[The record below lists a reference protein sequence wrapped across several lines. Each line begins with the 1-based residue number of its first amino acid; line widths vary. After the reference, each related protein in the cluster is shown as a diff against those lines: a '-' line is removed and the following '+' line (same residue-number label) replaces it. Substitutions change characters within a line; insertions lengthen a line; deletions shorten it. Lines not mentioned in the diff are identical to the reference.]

1 MWRKEVGRDYLD
13 RKFGQLPTHRSRRI
27 LNLVENRELENKQ
40 AGDIYARSHA
50 EVVVTQSI
58 YIQRIRNFNKRQGE
72 NRKKMSPLNRINR
85 LLNQD

>member
-40 AGDIYARSHA
+40 AGDIYARLHA

-58 YIQRIRNFNKRQGE
+58 YIQRIRNFNKRHGE
-72 NRKKMSPLNRINR
+72 KMSPLNQINR
-85 LLNQD
+85 LLNQA